1 MILAVG
7 SMVAIVKL
15 LCTRSQSDTVIHV
28 NFPLVTTQNV
38 SQANVGAYGWSL
50 SRVQIP
56 RYLNVSLSAC

>member
-7 SMVAIVKL
+7 PMVAIVLL

-38 SQANVGAYGWSL
+38 KPTLALTGGRFREFRFQG
-50 SRVQIP
+50 I
-56 RYLNVSLSAC
+56 